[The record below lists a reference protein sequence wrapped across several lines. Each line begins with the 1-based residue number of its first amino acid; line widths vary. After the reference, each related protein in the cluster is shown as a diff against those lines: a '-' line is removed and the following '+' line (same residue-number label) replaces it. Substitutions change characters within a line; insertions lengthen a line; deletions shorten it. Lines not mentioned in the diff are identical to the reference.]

1 MTSRGAKPGRRPR
14 WKYLLLALAA
24 ALVVFAALGWY
35 ITTDS
40 FQAMVRR
47 RFVAELER
55 VTGGRVELGSI
66 HSIPLRFELDVRDL
80 TIHGRER
87 PSDIPYAHVDRL
99 LAQVQLRSALGGEL
113 RFRSVVLER
122 PRVHLLVYADGSTNQ
137 PAPELKSLSIGRQL
151 ERLFHFS
158 VSRLEVRQGE
168 LVWNDQT
175 IPLDF
180 LAHDIAASMDYSLFG
195 RHYEGRLSVGKIDTR
210 LADYRPAAWTAEVHF
225 QLGRNHLLID
235 SLKATS
241 SRSQVEVRGRLVD
254 FRQPSVS
261 GQYDL
266 KLDLAEAA
274 AITHLADIPH
284 GLLQLTGRGS
294 WSSETFSADGKW
306 GLVDFDSSGECRKVH
321 ASSFDGQF
329 SLTPERLDL
338 RDIDGKLL
346 GGELTGDAQVVNWL
360 NSLLPSSG
368 SKTDPER
375 GSVRLRMKNL
385 TVDAMA
391 AACASSARPFESMQ
405 LVGNVTGTVD
415 AHWKGTPRNTE
426 AEVMLDVAPP
436 AHVLPAQ
443 LPLHAHAHATYR
455 FSPGELEVSEF
466 NADTLASQARA
477 SGTLSARAALKV
489 FFTTTNLG
497 EWDRVLRALGYQQP
511 LPFAVRGRAT
521 FTGTATG
528 RVAEIAWLGRLQA
541 QDLQLE
547 LPGSPGKPQRK
558 TLWDSLTA
566 NLELSPHGLIA
577 RHGTLR
583 KGATVLRFEL
593 SAGLDERKF
602 TDHSPFVASV
612 DVRNAD
618 AGEMM
623 ALAGYPYPVT
633 GRLDLSL
640 RASGTGRSPT
650 GGGSLDLAGAT
661 VDGAALENV
670 QSRFTFKEQ
679 QLTLDEIHLIYE
691 QGRVEGSG
699 SYDWDR
705 HAFQLKFDGSNFD
718 LARMPW
724 LRSSPAAIGGRMDFL
739 AQASGTF
746 EQPKVSGQIRLQ
758 DLTVGEESLG
768 EYTVEAVSQG
778 AELQLRGQS
787 HFKQGQ
793 LDLAGDVELRADWP
807 TKIDFEVNHLD
818 VDPLLVHYVPKR
830 VMGDC
835 AITGNLELR
844 GSLGNP
850 SQLEWTGNIS
860 DALAHLGPIP
870 LRNNG
875 PIQLT
880 VSRQGLKVE
889 RFRLTSED
897 TDLELEGSVAFGQ
910 PPLIDFNAK
919 GHADLALVQALNPA
933 LHGSGGVT
941 VDVNA
946 QGSIEHPTIHGRVG
960 ISQGLIQYS
969 DLPSALSDL
978 NGSLLF
984 NEGRLQIETLTGQAG
999 GGSIRFGGY
1008 ATLYKRQLSF
1018 DFTLNAEDV
1027 RLRYP
1032 PGVSSMTTAN
1042 LRWMGTPSGSTL
1054 SGDATISKLAVI
1066 PGFNFG
1072 TYLLHTAQ
1080 APALPQTNPLLGRIR
1095 MDVHIVTTPDL
1106 EMQTAALNLS
1116 GNADL
1121 NLRGTAA
1128 KPVLLGRADVL
1139 EGQVVFNGTKYRMER
1154 GDITFTN
1161 PVTTTPVFDLQA
1173 STQVREYD
1181 ILINLNG
1188 PFDKLNLS
1196 YHSEPP
1202 LPTADIIS
1210 LLAPVGTNQEQFG
1223 QVQQQQSGSSPFTQ
1237 QASSEV
1243 LAEAVNSAL
1252 SNRSQRLFGISHIKI
1267 DPQGLNEET
1276 TPTQTSQLPAVTIEQ
1291 QVKNNFTLTYTTN
1304 VAQTS
1309 QQIIQGEY
1317 NVRHNVSIVG
1327 IRDFNGVVSFEVR
1340 MRQNK
1345 R

>member
-1 MTSRGAKPGRRPR
+1 MTSRGAKPGWRPP
-14 WKYLLLALAA
+14 WKYLLLACATG
-24 ALVVFAALGWY
+24 LVLLAALGWY
-35 ITTDS
+35 MTSDS

-66 HSIPLRFELDVRDL
+66 HSIPLRLEVDVRDL
-80 TIHGRER
+80 TIHGREQ
-87 PSDIPYAHVDRL
+87 PSDIPYAHIDRL
-99 LAQVQLRSALGGEL
+99 VAQMQLRSALGGEL
-113 RFRSVVLER
+113 QFRSMVLER

-137 PAPELKSLSIGRQL
+137 PAPEPKSLSIGRQL

-180 LAHDIAASMDYSLFG
+180 LAQDIAASMEYSLFG
-195 RHYEGRLSVGKIDTR
+195 RRYDGRLAIGKIDAR
-210 LADYRPAAWTAEVHF
+210 LADYRPTAWTAEVHF
-225 QLGRNHLLID
+225 ELGRNHLLID

-241 SRSQVEVRGRLVD
+241 SRSQVEVSGRLVD

-261 GQYDL
+261 GRYDV

-274 AITHLADIPH
+274 AITHLADIRH
-284 GLLQLTGRGS
+284 GVLQLTGRGA
-294 WSSETFSADGKW
+294 WSSKAFSADGKW
-306 GLVDFDSSGECRKVH
+306 DLVDFDSGGDCRKLH

-329 SLTPERLDL
+329 SLSPQRLEL
-338 RDIDGKLL
+338 RDIEGRLL
-346 GGELTGDAQVVNWL
+346 GGEVTGDAQVVNWL
-360 NSLLPSSG
+360 NSLLPSSA

-375 GSVRLRMKNL
+375 GTVRLRMKNL
-385 TVDAMA
+385 TVDAIA

-405 LVGNVTGTVD
+405 LVGYASGSVD
-415 AHWKGTPRNTE
+415 ARWKGSPRNTE
-426 AEVMLDVAPP
+426 AEVVVDVVPP

-443 LPLHAHAHATYR
+443 LPLHAHAHAIYR
-455 FSPGELEVSEF
+455 VSAGELEVSEF
-466 NADTLASQARA
+466 NADTLTSQARA
-477 SGTLSARAALKV
+477 SGTLSTRAALKV
-489 FFTTTNLG
+489 SFTTTNLG
-497 EWDRVLRALGYQQP
+497 EWDRVLRALGYEQP
-511 LPFAVRGRAT
+511 LPFAIRGRAA

-528 RVAEIAWLGRLQA
+528 RLSEIAFLGRLQA

-547 LPGSPGKPQRK
+547 LPGNQGNPQGKIR
-558 TLWDSLTA
+558 WDALAA
-566 NLELSPHGLIA
+566 NLELSPHGFVA
-577 RHGTLR
+577 HRGTLR
-583 KGATVLRFEL
+583 HGATLLRFDL

-612 DVRNAD
+612 DIRNAE
-618 AGEMM
+618 AEEMM
-623 ALAGYPYPVT
+623 ALAGYSYPLT
-633 GRLDLSL
+633 GRLDFSL
-640 RASGTGRSPT
+640 RASGTRASPT
-650 GGGSLDLAGAT
+650 GGGWLDLAGAT
-661 VDGAALENV
+661 VAGAAVENV
-670 QSRFTFKEQ
+670 QSRFTFKQ
-679 QLTLDEIHLIYE
+679 RQLSLDEIRLASE
-691 QGRVEGSG
+691 QGQVEGSG
-699 SYDWDR
+699 TYDWD
-705 HAFQLKFDGSNFD
+705 HHVFQFKFDGSNFD

-724 LRSSPAAIGGRMDFL
+724 LRSGPAIGGRLDFL

-746 EQPKVSGQIRLQ
+746 EQPNINGQIRLR
-758 DLTVGEESLG
+758 DLTVGEEPLG
-768 EYTVEAVSQG
+768 EYTLDAVSQG
-778 AELQLRGQS
+778 ADLELRGQS

-793 LDLAGDVELRADWP
+793 LDMAGDIQLRADWP
-807 TKIDFEVNHLD
+807 TKIDFSVHNLD
-818 VDPLLVHYVPKR
+818 VDPLLVRYLPR
-830 VMGDC
+830 RGIGDC
-835 AITGNLELR
+835 VITGNLELR
-844 GSLGNP
+844 GPLGNP
-850 SQLEWTGNIS
+850 SQLELTGNLS
-860 DALAHLGPIP
+860 DALAHLGPMP

-875 PIQLT
+875 PIELT

-889 RFRLTSED
+889 RFRLMSED
-897 TDLELEGSVAFGQ
+897 TDLEVEGSVAFGQ
-910 PPLIDFNAK
+910 PALVDFDAK

-941 VDVNA
+941 LDVHA
-946 QGSIEHPTIHGRVG
+946 QGSVEHPTIDGRVA
-960 ISQGLIQYS
+960 ISDGLIQYS
-969 DLPSALSDL
+969 DLPSALSGL
-978 NGSLLF
+978 NGSLVF

-1008 ATLYKRQLSF
+1008 ATLYKRQLNF
-1018 DFTLNAEDV
+1018 DFTMNAEDV

-1042 LRWMGTPSGSTL
+1042 LRWMGTPTGSTL
-1054 SGDATISKLAVI
+1054 SGEATISKLAVI

-1080 APALPQTNPLLGRIR
+1080 APALAQTHPLLGRIR
-1095 MDVHIVTTPDL
+1095 MDVHVVTTPDL

-1161 PVTTTPVFDLQA
+1161 PLTTTPVLDLQA

-1181 ILINLNG
+1181 IMINLNG

-1210 LLAPVGTNQEQFG
+1210 LLAPVGTTQEQFG
-1223 QVQQQQSGSSPFTQ
+1223 QVQQQTTGSSPFVQ

-1317 NVRHNVSIVG
+1317 NIRHNLSIVG

-1340 MRQNK
+1340 MQRNK